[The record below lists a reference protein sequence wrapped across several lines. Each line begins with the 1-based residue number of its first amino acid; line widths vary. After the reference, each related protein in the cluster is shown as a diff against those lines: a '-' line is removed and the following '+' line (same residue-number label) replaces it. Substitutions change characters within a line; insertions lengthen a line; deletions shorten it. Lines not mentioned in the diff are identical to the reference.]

1 MSAARLS
8 LMSLTTRRGK
18 PLSPESAANRISAYV
33 YGNILVLAALVPLG
47 ISHTYWGIA
56 VVAGV
61 SVSTYIAHVFSHA
74 LVQNVHAG
82 RPLTREERLKLLPD
96 AMPIITSA
104 VLPCLILATA
114 GFHWTEP
121 RNIQL
126 IAEVLI
132 VVRIAGIVLVVE
144 RLQGRRPTGTTI
156 AAAVGIAAIA
166 VAVVVVKVVLTH

>member
-1 MSAARLS
+1 
-8 LMSLTTRRGK
+8 MSLTHRRGK

-47 ISHTYWGIA
+47 ITHTYWGIA

-61 SVSTYIAHVFSHA
+61 SLSTYIAHVFSHA

-82 RPLTREERLKLLPD
+82 RSLTRAERLRLLPD
-96 AMPIITSA
+96 AMPIATSA

-121 RNIQL
+121 ANIQL
-126 IAEVLI
+126 IAEI
-132 VVRIAGIVLVVE
+132 VILVRIAGIVLVVE
-144 RLQGRRPTGTTI
+144 RLQGDRPTGNTVVGAI
-156 AAAVGIAAIA
+156 GIAAIA
-166 VAVVVVKVVLTH
+166 IAVVVVKVVLTH